1 MWFSGFLV
9 VWFSGCVVV
18 VWFSGCFI
26 VWCLLPL
33 VAQFYDLSVALCP
46 ALLLCISCVIFFIW
60 DLRIIYTMGNV
71 AGRDRICN
79 CPQWSFVGPAKN
91 MVATETVSRVY
102 TRVQGMVTRRQ
113 NSRMPKG
120 DTKNLL
126 RIVCQNSSSRLS
138 TPLSSIQ

>member
-9 VWFSGCVVV
+9 VCCLV
-18 VWFSGCFI
+18 VWLFLVALLSGVIAFG
-26 VWCLLPL
+26 